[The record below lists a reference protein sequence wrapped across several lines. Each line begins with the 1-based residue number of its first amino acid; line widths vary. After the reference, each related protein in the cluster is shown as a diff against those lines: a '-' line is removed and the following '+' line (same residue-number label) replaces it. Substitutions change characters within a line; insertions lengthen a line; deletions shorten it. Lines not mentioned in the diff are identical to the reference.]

1 MPVILIKAVMVDKAE
16 VRDAYICPVYKTTS
30 RGPTY
35 VRACALASMPAVR
48 AWVLPVRA
56 RAALGARSADLP
68 SVVVAASGPT
78 AVGGVLQVGL
88 QRTDA
93 DQVRPVEVD
102 PRGRRADHGRGVCLM
117 RLPLAVPPPEGAVHG
132 RVRMF
137 YLLPSICSLSRII
150 LQSMARR
157 FKADES
163 GDT

>member
-1 MPVILIKAVMVDKAE
+1 
-16 VRDAYICPVYKTTS
+16 
-30 RGPTY
+30 
-35 VRACALASMPAVR
+35 
-48 AWVLPVRA
+48 
-56 RAALGARSADLP
+56 
-68 SVVVAASGPT
+68 
-78 AVGGVLQVGL
+78 
-88 QRTDA
+88 
-93 DQVRPVEVD
+93 VD